1 MAMATG
7 EDYYQIPNYV
17 HNGFPKNVILNMQ
30 FTTAMKPHSQ
40 SNIDDLMGVDI
51 DELKDI
57 ISNDPSPEPPDDRI
71 YKPACVFLL
80 MVDAEEP
87 YILAIQKTDSEGYP
101 WRNQIALPG
110 GHLDAEDA
118 SPLEGAF
125 RELEEEVGISRDQV
139 EFLGSMGHF
148 QTINQRDIEVFT
160 GLWKTAGPVRH
171 DPAEISRILR
181 IPMRV
186 LVQTHSAKSFHG
198 RIPGIDE
205 LRYPFEDV
213 VIWGATAR
221 ILHHF
226 IELFYSQCET
236 LGWSRV
242 IGSEMTR

>member
-1 MAMATG
+1 MSGLFYNLKKDMTS
-7 EDYYQIPNYV
+7 D
-17 HNGFPKNVILNMQ
+17 MQ
-30 FTTAMKPHSQ
+30 LTAGMKPLSL
-40 SNIDDLMGVDI
+40 SKPDDLLGINI

-80 MVDAEEP
+80 MFDLDEP

-101 WRNQIALPG
+101 WRNQVALPG

-125 RELEEEVGISRDQV
+125 RELKEEMSISRNQV

-148 QTINQRDIEVFT
+148 QTINHRDIEVFT
-160 GLWKTAGPVRH
+160 GLWKSVGPVRH

-181 IPMRV
+181 IPLRV
-186 LVQTHSAKSFHG
+186 LVQTHNAKNFHG
-198 RIPGIDE
+198 RIPDIDE

-226 IELFYSQCET
+226 IELFHPQFESVER
-236 LGWSRV
+236 SREV
-242 IGSEMTR
+242 